1 MPAST
6 LRSNSCPLSANQ
18 PAQTMTSCIVP
29 MIAAIANFFSK
40 RSEM

>member
-1 MPAST
+1 

-18 PAQTMTSCIVP
+18 PTQISTSCRVV
-29 MIAAIANFFSK
+29 MIAATANFFSK